1 MKVSGF
7 TFIRNAIKYD
17 FPILEAITSILP
29 IVDEFIVNVGQS
41 EDDTLGLIRS
51 IKDERIKIV
60 ESVWDETMKKD
71 GQVLGVQQDIALSQC
86 TGDWAF
92 LLQGDEVV
100 HEDDLE
106 IIRSAMERYLGQRH
120 ILGLI
125 FRMVHFKGDYWS
137 VDPWMYRKATRIIR
151 NNGQIHSTPDCC
163 DFRTIDSPKMIKSG
177 PQGKLI
183 TARLFHYGW
192 AKDAQGLREKNRQMA
207 TWWHGETLTEQEMDK
222 QAAIVAELPKYD
234 ILKEFRKSHPKVMH
248 ERIHGTRHLRRRLNR
263 WLNWRF
269 YREVVLAGFKG

>member
-1 MKVSGF
+1 MTISGF

-100 HEDDLE
+100 HEDDLGHIQE
-106 IIRSAMERYLGQRH
+106 AMTKYFDNPNVLC
-120 ILGLI
+120 LV
-125 FRMVHFKGDYWS
+125 FRVLHFKGDYWS
-137 VDPWMYRKATRIIR
+137 VDPWMYRKATRIVR
-151 NNGQIHSTPDCC
+151 NNGRIRSTTDGC
-163 DFRTIDSPKMIKSG
+163 DFRTPESPKMIKSSPCG
-177 PQGKLI
+177 QLI
-183 TARLFHYGW
+183 PARIFHYGW
-192 AKDAQGLREKNRQMA
+192 VKDPHVFREKKRVMES
-207 TWWHGETLTEQEMDK
+207 WWHGETLSDEEIDRR
-222 QAAIVAELPKYD
+222 AALVAEFQSYD
-234 ILKEFRKSHPKVMH
+234 ALKEFNKSHPNVMRQ
-248 ERIHGTRHLRRRLNR
+248 RISCAQRLRPRRNR
-263 WLNWRF
+263 WLNFKF
-269 YREVVLAGFKG
+269 YREVLKHGFKG

>member
-106 IIRSAMERYLGQRH
+106 IIRSAMERYLGQPH

-125 FRMVHFKGDYWS
+125 FRMVHFKGDY
-137 VDPWMYRKATRIIR
+137 
-151 NNGQIHSTPDCC
+151 
-163 DFRTIDSPKMIKSG
+163 
-177 PQGKLI
+177 
-183 TARLFHYGW
+183 
-192 AKDAQGLREKNRQMA
+192 
-207 TWWHGETLTEQEMDK
+207 
-222 QAAIVAELPKYD
+222 
-234 ILKEFRKSHPKVMH
+234 
-248 ERIHGTRHLRRRLNR
+248 
-263 WLNWRF
+263 
-269 YREVVLAGFKG
+269 